1 MGGPC
6 STASSSGST
15 WRARSSRATAT
26 EKRKTYV
33 KTGAGAPEGMRAR
46 GQRFKN
52 VGIFGDASPQSQC
65 FRAFACFSIPK
76 SARQIPKSVHFF
88 PKSIRFFPCLFSCSS
103 SLFSF
108 SFSLKSE
115 RKKKKRGRFMQKRY
129 PHTVSFVTE
138 CIPKFSGRFW
148 GNLGMDFRV
157 SACFF
162 YASKSIPKPSPYPF
176 RESGDWKNAASPV
189 FTRVPSD
196 RRPQIPR
203 FPRFFLPPPPA
214 ARLFHGAGVDLD
226 AHNGAVRTTS

>member
-1 MGGPC
+1 MHASRRRPTRATPDMGGALP
-6 STASSSGST
+6 TVASSGST

-76 SARQIPKSVHFF
+76 PARQIPKSVFFF
-88 PKSIRFFPCLFSCSS
+88 PNSVRFFPCRFSCSS
-103 SLFSF
+103 PLFSF

-129 PHTVSFVTE
+129 PHAVSFVTE
-138 CIPKFSGRFW
+138 CIPKFSGGFL

-157 SACFF
+157 SA
-162 YASKSIPKPSPYPF
+162 
-176 RESGDWKNAASPV
+176 
-189 FTRVPSD
+189 
-196 RRPQIPR
+196 
-203 FPRFFLPPPPA
+203 
-214 ARLFHGAGVDLD
+214 
-226 AHNGAVRTTS
+226 